1 MAILSRKKTEEKVEK
16 AEVQTPAPKLKENT
30 GDAYLIL
37 LRPLVTEKSF
47 KGQAKGKIS
56 FKVHPKA
63 NKISIRK
70 AIEKVYDLKVQ
81 DVNVISMRGK
91 SRNFGGR
98 RGTTSDWK
106 KAIVTLKPGQNI
118 TGNIEGAQV

>member
-1 MAILSRKKTEEKVEK
+1 MAILSKKKTEEKVEK
-16 AEVQTPAPKLKENT
+16 VQSEAPAPKLKENT

-47 KGQAKGKIS
+47 KGQAKGKIT
-56 FKVHPKA
+56 FQVHAKA

-81 DVNVISMRGK
+81 NVNVISMRGK
-91 SRNFGGR
+91 RRNFGGR
-98 RGTTSDWK
+98 RGTASDWK